1 MDKDDDAGTLNDVVD
16 AIYAVAYETH
26 EQNQILKEICDIL
39 KTGLT
44 KQIVVLKKD

>member
-1 MDKDDDAGTLNDVVD
+1 MDKDDNTGALNDVVD
-16 AIYAVAYETH
+16 AIYAVAFETY
-26 EQNQILKEICDIL
+26 EQNQILKEIRDIL